1 MRVDEPTVGSPQAE
15 VCVIVAQEF
24 EDAQQIAERFRA
36 DIPVIANMQGC
47 EPGLATRLID
57 FCSGLTYAL
66 GGALQRLDDRVFLL
80 APRNV
85 ELSSD
90 GTDEFLEKGFVNQV

>member
-1 MRVDEPTVGSPQAE
+1 MRTGEALVGLPQAE
-15 VCVIVAQEF
+15 VYLVVTHEF
-24 EDAQQIAERFRA
+24 EDARQIADKFRA
-36 DIPVIANMQGC
+36 DIPVIANMQSC
-47 EPGLATRLID
+47 EAGLAARLID

-66 GGALQRLDDRVFLL
+66 GGGLQRLDDRVFLL

-85 ELSSD
+85 DLSSD

>member
-1 MRVDEPTVGSPQAE
+1 MRVGEAVVGSRRAE
-15 VCVIVAQEF
+15 VCIVVTREF
-24 EDAQQIAERFRA
+24 EDAQHIADRFRA
-36 DIPVIANMQGC
+36 DIPVIANMQSC
-47 EPGLATRLID
+47 EAGLATRLID

-66 GGALQRLDDRVFLL
+66 DGGLQRIDDRVFLL

>member
-1 MRVDEPTVGSPQAE
+1 MGVGKAVIGSPQAE
-15 VCVIVAQEF
+15 VCLVMTHEF
-24 EDAQQIAERFRA
+24 EDARQIADKFRA

-47 EPGLATRLID
+47 ETRLATRLID

-66 GGALQRLDDRVFLL
+66 GGSLQRLDDRVFLL
-80 APRNV
+80 APSNV

-90 GTDEFLEKGFVNQV
+90 GADDFLEKGFVNQV